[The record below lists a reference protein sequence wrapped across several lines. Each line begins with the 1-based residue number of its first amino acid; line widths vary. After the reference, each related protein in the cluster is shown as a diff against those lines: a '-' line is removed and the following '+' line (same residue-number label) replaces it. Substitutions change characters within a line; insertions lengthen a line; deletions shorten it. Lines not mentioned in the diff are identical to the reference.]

1 MLYGFIAIFIT
12 IIGLALVYVS
22 FRVLANKGWFLGW
35 LRGMWGLLLIAAGLT
50 MGLSAFDLFSY
61 KQIVSEQ
68 SVATISFEKL
78 GTQRFT
84 AIVAFSEGGQQQYEL
99 AGDQWQMD
107 ARLIK
112 WPNALAAMGVKPG
125 FRLDRIS
132 GRYYSLE
139 NERNA
144 ERTVYPL
151 SESKFGLDIW
161 SIFHNGGDG
170 LNFIDA
176 IYGTATFVPMADGA
190 LFEVLLSNSGLLA
203 RPLNEPA
210 TVAINRWE

>member
-1 MLYGFIAIFIT
+1 MLYGLIATFIT
-12 IIGLALVYVS
+12 AIGLAMVYIS

-35 LRGMWGLLLIAAGLT
+35 LRGMWGILLIAVGVT

-61 KQIVSEQ
+61 KLIVSEQ

-78 GTQRFT
+78 GTQRFN
-84 AIVAFSEGGQQQYEL
+84 AIVVDKNGAESRYEL

-112 WPNALAAMGVKPG
+112 WPNAMAAMGIKPG
-125 FRLDRIS
+125 YRLDRIS

-139 NERNA
+139 KERTA
-144 ERTVYPL
+144 ERTVYSL
-151 SESKFGLDIW
+151 SESKLGFDLW
-161 SIFHNGGDG
+161 SFFHNDG
-170 LNFIDA
+170 EGQGFIDA
-176 IYGTATFVPMADGA
+176 VYGTATFVPMADGA

-210 TVAINRWE
+210 RGAIDRWE